1 MYDIVLIESTRL
13 TAEED
18 IQIVAILQKME
29 PGLLYNDVNAA
40 PTYAPLKCRTTI
52 DRASLPDW
60 ITLQGANEE
69 ELQEFVNRYPSLN
82 QQEWEVLRPKFQ
94 DSTPKPK

>member
-40 PTYAPLKCRTTI
+40 PTFAPLKCRTTI
-52 DRASLPDW
+52 NRAFLPAW
-60 ITLQGANEE
+60 ITLQGATEE
-69 ELQEFVNRYPSLN
+69 ELQEFVNRYASLN
-82 QQEWEVLRPKFQ
+82 EQEWEVLRPKFQ
-94 DSTPKPK
+94 NSIPKPK

>member
-13 TAEED
+13 TTEED

-29 PGLLYNDVNAA
+29 PGLLYSDVNAA
-40 PTYAPLKCRTTI
+40 PTFAPLKCRTTI
-52 DRASLPDW
+52 DRASFPDW

-69 ELQEFVNRYPSLN
+69 ELQEFVNRYASLN
-82 QQEWEVLRPKFQ
+82 EQEWEVLRPKFQ
-94 DSTPKPK
+94 DPIPKPK